1 MAEVL
6 DAAARKPADA
16 NPHGATVSGSQP
28 AIAESGGVV
37 NRIIDAPD
45 VVLIGSGI
53 MSSTLA
59 VMLKRL
65 DPRLRVQIVEVS
77 SELAREASD
86 GWNNAGTGHA
96 GVCEMS
102 YTPTRDPDGRV
113 PIARALKIFEQF
125 EHSKQFWGAM
135 VVAGAVDEPADFIHS
150 VPHICF
156 VEGNDD
162 VDFLQARHAAMQE
175 HHFFR
180 SVQLTTDP
188 SVIQDWAPL
197 VMEGRVPGP
206 VAATTGAGTEVN
218 YGLLARQLCGWLAPQ
233 EHCGVA
239 TGWKVT
245 RLRRSVGQWQIA
257 MRCVA
262 SGEVREVRARFVFVG
277 AGGGSLPLLQ
287 STGLAEVA
295 GLGGFPIGGQWLV
308 CDDSAICKR
317 HDAKVYGATPP
328 SSPSLGAGHLDVRR
342 LDGKRQLLFGPYAS
356 WTTRFLKHSGSW
368 TDLPRSIRLGNLP
381 AMLRTAVRNRPLVR
395 YLVSEGLQSMEHRLQ
410 ALREFFPQARLEDWR
425 LVQAGIRVQ
434 AIKRVDRGAVYFG
447 TEVFSPADR
456 SLAALLGASPGAS
469 VSVNIALEVIQTCLP
484 ELLSSSDGRE
494 RMRQMIPTFDA
505 DLTKPGNSALFES
518 SSREAA
524 ERLRL
529 DLPSSCSGAL
539 P

>member
-1 MAEVL
+1 MGAL
-6 DAAARKPADA
+6 DSVTA
-16 NPHGATVSGSQP
+16 
-28 AIAESGGVV
+28 
-37 NRIIDAPD
+37 RIIEAPD
-45 VVLIGSGI
+45 VVLVGSGI

-65 DPRLRVQIVEVS
+65 EPRLRIQIVEVT

-102 YTPTRDPDGRV
+102 YTPTRGPDGRV

-135 VVAGAVDEPADFIHS
+135 TAAGAVGEPADFIHS

-156 VEGNDD
+156 VKGTDD
-162 VDFLQARHAAMQE
+162 VDFLQERHAAMQE
-175 HHFFR
+175 HQFFR
-180 SVQLTTDP
+180 GMQLTTDP

-197 VMEGRVPGP
+197 VMEGRAPGR
-206 VAATTGAGTEVN
+206 VAATVGDGTEVN
-218 YGLLARQLCGWLAPQ
+218 FGLLARRLCGWLAQQ
-233 EHCGVA
+233 EGCGVA

-245 RLRRSVGQWQIA
+245 RLRRDDGRWRIA
-257 MRCVA
+257 LRRVD
-262 SGEVREVRARFVFVG
+262 SGEVRELCARFVFVG

-308 CDDSAICKR
+308 CDDPAICTR
-317 HDAKVYGATPP
+317 HDAKVYGAAPP

-342 LDGKRQLLFGPYAS
+342 LDGRRQLLFGPFAS
-356 WTTRFLKHSGSW
+356 WTTRFLKHSGCW
-368 TDLPRSIRLGNLP
+368 NDLPRSIRLGNLL
-381 AMLRTAVRNRPLVR
+381 AMLRTAVRNRSLVR
-395 YLVSEGLQSMEHRLQ
+395 YLVSQGLQTMEHRLR
-410 ALREFFPQARLEDWR
+410 ALRDYYPNARFEDWR

-434 AIKRVDRGAVYFG
+434 AIKKADRGAVYFG

-484 ELLSSSDGRE
+484 QMLAGAEGRE
-494 RMRQMIPTFDA
+494 RMRRMIPTFDQ
-505 DLTKPGNSALFES
+505 DLKQSNNSALYERTT
-518 SSREAA
+518 REAA
-524 ERLRL
+524 ERLKLR
-529 DLPSSCSGAL
+529 PTFSSPPDNDPVDASKVCGA
-539 P
+539 